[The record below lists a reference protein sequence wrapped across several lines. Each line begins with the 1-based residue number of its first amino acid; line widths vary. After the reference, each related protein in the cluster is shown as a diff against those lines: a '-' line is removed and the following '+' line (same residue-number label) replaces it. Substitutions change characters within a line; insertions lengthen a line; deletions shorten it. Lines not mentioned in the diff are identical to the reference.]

1 MNMRRLLFLVILIA
15 FLAIFAS
22 AQSAVGVLS
31 YVEGEV
37 SVTRSG
43 EIVDARDVRIGMTI
57 EEFDTLETGLDGY
70 AEVEMNAP
78 SAGSL
83 VRVNAD
89 TAFYFEGGSS
99 QDPKKQTLFQLL
111 RGSLGLKVGR
121 LTSRESYS
129 VQTDTAVM
137 AVRGTEF
144 NVDMAADRSVLITVP
159 EGRVE
164 SEVDNQTVIAEP
176 GIIAAVDTDADL
188 TALAIDAEDIELYR
202 EYWSNLRLEALKIN
216 AGLSIQ
222 QYARQWDSQLPRLES
237 AMEQIASDR
246 RIYDKWARVMRG
258 EAEAPSL
265 GEAIRDKRDISRGIL
280 ELRAILPVAERT
292 YHTLV
297 GLEEAY
303 RMGYAQGPFQ
313 AGSYSN
319 ARAFY
324 RAFER
329 DKAKMQSI
337 LAAARWTVRIYLV
350 IDRATGGSGGLMT
363 APSL

>member
-216 AGLSIQ
+216 AGLSISNMPGNGT
-222 QYARQWDSQLPRLES
+222 ASCRGWNPRWNKSPPTAES
-237 AMEQIASDR
+237 MT
-246 RIYDKWARVMRG
+246 KWARVMRG

-265 GEAIRDKRDISRGIL
+265 EEAIRDKRDISRGIL

-350 IDRATGGSGGLMT
+350 IDRATGGSGG
-363 APSL
+363 